1 MERITYKVKDIN
13 QIPNISG
20 LYFFYN
26 KETLLYIGKAKL
38 LKNRIK
44 QHYKENKII
53 LQSIKKLLAILGKE
67 IIDIQTIFMWTNT
80 IQTAQ
85 HIDLQVNKITHIQ
98 IQLIPHHQTH
108 KTERELIQKLHPK
121 LNYQT
126 LESNSLDSLFMFCNK
141 LDNLLLN
148 KIW

>member
-1 MERITYKVKDIN
+1 MERIAYQAKDIN

-20 LYFFYN
+20 LYFFYSN
-26 KETLLYIGKAKL
+26 ETLLYIGKAKL

-44 QHYKENKII
+44 QHYKENKIV
-53 LQSIKKLLAILGKE
+53 LQSIKKLVNMLGKE

-85 HIDLQVNKITHIQ
+85 HIDLQANKITQIQ
-98 IQLIPHHQTH
+98 IQLMPHNQTP
-108 KTERELIQKLHPK
+108 KTERELIQKLQPK

-126 LESNSLDSLFMFCNK
+126 LESNSFDSLFMFCNK